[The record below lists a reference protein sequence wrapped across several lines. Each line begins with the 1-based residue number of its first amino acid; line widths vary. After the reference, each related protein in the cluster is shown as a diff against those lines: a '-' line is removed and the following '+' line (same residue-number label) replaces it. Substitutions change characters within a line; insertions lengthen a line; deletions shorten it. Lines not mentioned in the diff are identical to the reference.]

1 MSSERYYE
9 VPPYKPCKVKAVA
22 VILSA
27 LHIVFV
33 CIPVFLIVY
42 VVVDLAFRIRD
53 LIRLIKKT
61 IKHAKAKLKPEPAE
75 GLP

>member
-22 VILSA
+22 VILSV

-42 VVVDLAFRIRD
+42 VFVDLAFRIRD
-53 LIRLIKKT
+53 LIRFIKKT
-61 IKHAKAKLKPEPAE
+61 IKYAKAKLKPEPAE